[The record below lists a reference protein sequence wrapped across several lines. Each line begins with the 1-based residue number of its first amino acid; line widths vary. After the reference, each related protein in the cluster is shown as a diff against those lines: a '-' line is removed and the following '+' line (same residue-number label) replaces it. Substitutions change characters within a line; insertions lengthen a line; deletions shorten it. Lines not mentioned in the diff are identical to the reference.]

1 MAEDSIQVND
11 DSGENVLESVKPM
24 QSAPD
29 APAPEA
35 AMPQPEA
42 PDAAAPTPK
51 FSNWD
56 DMVANAK
63 PENQPKYKS
72 WNEMVEKEQP
82 TIQSAFTDR
91 MTATTPTEL
100 SEAQRIWAQN
110 SYLGDVFKQFGTG
123 YVKSVQENMFLEP
136 ETVKAIKD
144 FGAWKGFSEGEDAV
158 NKSFMD
164 GTVLPAVRNLYENT
178 RQTYVAPAAVG
189 LAELGNTIMTNI
201 NPFGAPLEGAMAALE
216 QVGKET
222 GTGGA
227 LPAALEYATTTAEGL
242 GALGTFGAMELGS
255 RSIPESVLLAK
266 AHGVLEEDGVF
277 SGVKNPTPE
286 QSKSMADAASAIPE
300 KIPDVEK
307 TVHEVARSIDPIPFQ
322 AYDVHVQR
330 REALRDQYAKLREDR
345 NSDIEENAPH
355 NDEIASLNEK
365 LEDANPRKTKIYQE
379 KIDALTEKNEAWK
392 EEQRKI
398 ESTDMA
404 VIKEKLLDV
413 DNKLMDLAR
422 TGRIAK
428 AYRAAEERM
437 PAPVEKEPTV
447 QEAVSKD
454 EEQAVAKEPHPQEIP
469 PGPERP
475 IEEQHSDIVSDVTK
489 RLTNAGRPQDEAEA
503 AAKLIASHYKTV
515 SEQGWAKGTPEEIY
529 QKHAAD
535 IKSGSKPAKT
545 LSQPEGGKTLTQK
558 AKGKIRLGVDGARN
572 IISLFKTADASTFIH
587 ELGHHWL
594 EEMMSFASDKG
605 APQTIKD
612 HLSTVRDWLGS
623 KDGEE
628 ITTRQHEKFARGFER
643 YMMEGTAPS
652 KGLAN
657 VFSQFKKWLTSI
669 YQTVDRLKSPITD
682 NIRDVFDRLIV
693 SNPEKT
699 VIAPEIDSGKTLENA
714 PGTHEFTNFAEN
726 YPKTLEG
733 TNQAAKEFVVQ
744 KGAATGHEH
753 MVAVD
758 KDGAALHISEGDKES
773 VSSDS
778 ALFKKLKDPK
788 NEVIIH
794 HNHQRDVGL
803 SEGDI
808 STLGAMGE
816 KEINAH
822 TPNGSTFSASLS
834 DGMRKALKDKDSGQA
849 IKDLFDIS
857 HKAAMKSLS
866 LIQDLVKKGLVEP
879 GDVGSE
885 ISKSHTEI
893 FNRALDKA
901 GLIDYKSS
909 ADMKGI
915 SKELANQVID
925 KTAEAIRSELEKY
938 GYENV
943 KEKTAGHEPGIP
955 NPGELLPRQGGIREV
970 SESSGGVGETP
981 KAGEASGAS
990 DQSGV
995 GVARSAERAA
1005 GTVPDPNEPLGE
1017 PESPFVDKAGNIRLD
1032 NLDTSEDVKSTLRD
1046 LAAQNDDFQAA
1057 RGGVI
1062 SDSQRSAMA
1071 DSLGL
1076 TMDNFKAEK
1085 PSGVSS
1091 SVWADAVQK
1100 LTFQATDSVTNI
1112 GKEFAEN
1119 GTEENWVKY
1128 LQAKQ
1133 RLLMIADHFS
1143 TVTAEAGRTLQVFD
1157 KSKMKFTEDVKSL
1170 LQHESGKDLF
1180 QMQREAKLLFKLD
1193 TAAKRAKFLQDS
1205 RKPSGGD
1212 MILEYWINGLISGP
1226 ATHMTY
1232 SVGNTLLSL
1241 WRAIPETAAA
1251 SGISK
1256 IHEIL
1261 GHGSSGIS
1269 LGEVGAKLKGGI
1281 KGIPTAVSAA
1291 GSALKT
1297 GVTSLLPGEDP
1308 WTLPFQTATENPV
1321 RGVEILNKNITWK
1334 ELGAQT
1340 YGAVKGMRDAF
1351 VATGNLIKNG
1361 GVEGA
1366 PLFDLKRSSLG
1377 AIPDVAIKG
1386 VNVPVGTVL
1395 RLPGRSIAGIHSFF
1409 RTVGYSMEKS
1419 AMAYRDA
1426 GKESLS
1432 DIDFAKRVNE
1442 IETNPSEEIMK
1453 QSRSLA
1459 TEATLMARGGEFT
1472 QNLSKITNLSI
1483 NLPGLGETKL
1493 LKFIDPFVHISS
1505 NILDQTLVQRTP
1517 IGLLSK
1523 DMRND
1528 LMGKN
1533 GAVMRDQAQA
1543 RMLVG
1548 TALAATAGGL
1558 AAEGLMSGSGPSNA
1572 HERGIWI
1579 AAGNQP
1585 HSVKVD
1591 DVWYDIHRLGPLG
1604 MVMSIGAD
1612 MYDVAHAMGKEDSSI
1627 VATMLAH
1634 AISQNVLDESFMRGP
1649 AELIQATTDS
1659 ERYGPQYVRNF
1670 ASSFLP
1676 YSVGMSQVTRA
1687 TDPYTRQA
1695 RTVMDAFRAKIPWES
1710 QSLMPRRDV
1719 WGEPV
1724 LNRDVLGVK
1733 GLSAIYE
1740 TKVNHDPVNKTLLS
1754 LGFYPSQPGKSIR
1767 GVKLS
1772 DPQYDDYSR
1781 IAGRLTK
1788 QRLDNIVAQ
1797 SGFSQIPPGKQVEV
1811 MRKIIET
1818 SRESARRAIMMK
1830 YPEIMQ
1836 QAVDQK
1842 RQILMGKK

>member
-1 MAEDSIQVND
+1 MMAEENTQIND
-11 DSGENVLESVKPM
+11 DSGENVLDAVKSM

-29 APAPEA
+29 APTPENSA
-35 AMPQPEA
+35 PQPEI
-42 PDAAAPTPK
+42 PDSTSTAPK

-63 PENQPKYKS
+63 PESQPKYKN

-82 TIQSAFTDR
+82 TIQDSLLNLAKQNFR
-91 MTATTPTEL
+91 PTAGAPEEL
-100 SEAQRIWAQN
+100 TEAQRIWAQN

-123 YVKSVQENMFLEP
+123 YVKSVQENMNLEP
-136 ETVKAIKD
+136 DTVKSIKD
-144 FGAWKGFSEGEDAV
+144 FGAWKGFSEGEDAI

-164 GTVLPAVRNLYENT
+164 GTVLPFVRSLYENT
-178 RQTYVAPAAVG
+178 RQTYAAPFVLGATE
-189 LAELGNTIMTNI
+189 LANTIYSNTV
-201 NPFGAPLEGAMAALE
+201 GAGLSGLSSAAE
-216 QVGKET
+216 QAGKET
-222 GTGGA
+222 GTGAA
-227 LPAALEYATTTAEGL
+227 LPAALEYFTTTAEGL
-242 GALGTFGAMELGS
+242 GAMEMGVS
-255 RSIPESVLLAK
+255 RSAIPESVLSAK

-286 QSKSMADAASAIPE
+286 QSKSMADAASAMPE
-300 KIPDVEK
+300 QAPVIEK
-307 TVHEVARSIDPIPFQ
+307 TVHEIARSIDPIPFQ

-330 REALRDQYAKLREDR
+330 RESLRDQYAKLREDR
-345 NSDIEENAPH
+345 NAGIEESAPH
-355 NDEIASLNEK
+355 IDEIAALNEK

-392 EEQRKI
+392 EEQIKI

-404 VIKEKLLDV
+404 VIKEKLLDI

-437 PAPVEKEPTV
+437 PAPVEKEPV
-447 QEAVSKD
+447 VEATVSKA
-454 EEQAVAKEPHPQEIP
+454 EEPVVAKEPHPQETP

-475 IEEQHSDIVSDVTK
+475 IEEQHPDIVSDVTK

-535 IKSGSKPAKT
+535 IKSGSRPAKT
-545 LSQPEGGKTLTQK
+545 LSQPEGGKTLAQK

-594 EEMMSFASDKG
+594 EEMMSFASDRG
-605 APQTIKD
+605 APQSIKY
-612 HLSTVRDWLGS
+612 HVSTVRDWLGA
-623 KDGEE
+623 KAGEE

-652 KGLAN
+652 KGLSD
-657 VFSQFKKWLTSI
+657 VFVQFKKWLTSI

-682 NIRDVFDRLIV
+682 SIRDVFDRLIV

-699 VIAPEIDSGKTLENA
+699 VIAPEHA
-714 PGTHEFTNFAEN
+714 PGEKMADMHEKDIDGVTPKQAPAAADTIEKDIDNFINKTNPEIADAIKSAEN
-726 YPKTLEG
+726 GAVAETSTSARGPSEKSESEATGSATPQESPEVTGSGSGAAPEGSSGREGSEAPTGQSGSANSPTTKRSEG
-733 TNQAAKEFVVQ
+733 T
-744 KGAATGHEH
+744 T
-753 MVAVD
+753 D
-758 KDGAALHISEGDKES
+758 
-773 VSSDS
+773 
-778 ALFKKLKDPK
+778 
-788 NEVIIH
+788 
-794 HNHQRDVGL
+794 
-803 SEGDI
+803 
-808 STLGAMGE
+808 
-816 KEINAH
+816 
-822 TPNGSTFSASLS
+822 
-834 DGMRKALKDKDSGQA
+834 
-849 IKDLFDIS
+849 
-857 HKAAMKSLS
+857 
-866 LIQDLVKKGLVEP
+866 
-879 GDVGSE
+879 
-885 ISKSHTEI
+885 
-893 FNRALDKA
+893 
-901 GLIDYKSS
+901 
-909 ADMKGI
+909 
-915 SKELANQVID
+915 ANQ
-925 KTAEAIRSELEKY
+925 
-938 GYENV
+938 
-943 KEKTAGHEPGIP
+943 
-955 NPGELLPRQGGIREV
+955 
-970 SESSGGVGETP
+970 
-981 KAGEASGAS
+981 
-990 DQSGV
+990 
-995 GVARSAERAA
+995 
-1005 GTVPDPNEPLGE
+1005 PLGE

-1076 TMDNFKAEK
+1076 TIDNFKAEK

-1091 SVWADAVQK
+1091 SVWADAMQK
-1100 LTFQATDSVTNI
+1100 LTFQATDAVTNI

-1157 KSKMKFTEDVKSL
+1157 KSKMKFTEDVKAL

-1232 SVGNTLLSL
+1232 SVGNTLLAL

-1261 GHGSSGIS
+1261 GHHASGIS
-1269 LGEVGAKLKGGI
+1269 IGEVGAKLRGGVKGV
-1281 KGIPTAVSAA
+1281 PTAISAA

-1297 GVTSLLPGEDP
+1297 GVTSLLPGEEP

-1321 RGVEILNKNITWK
+1321 RGVEISNKNITWK
-1334 ELGAQT
+1334 DLSAQT
-1340 YGAVKGMRDAF
+1340 YGAIKGMRDAF
-1351 VATGNLIKNG
+1351 VATGNLIKSG

-1386 VNVPVGTVL
+1386 VNIPTGTVA

-1543 RMLVG
+1543 RILVG

-1585 HSVKVD
+1585 HSIKVN

-1604 MVMSIGAD
+1604 MVMSVGAD
-1612 MYDVAHAMGKEDSSI
+1612 MYDVAHAMGKEDAST

-1695 RTVMDAFRAKIPWES
+1695 RTVMDAFKAKIPWES

-1719 WGEPV
+1719 WGDPV

-1797 SGFSQIPPGKQVEV
+1797 PGFTQIPPGKQVEV

-1818 SRESARRAIMMK
+1818 SRESARRATMMRF
-1830 YPEIMQ
+1830 PEIMQ

>member
-1 MAEDSIQVND
+1 MAEDNIQVND
-11 DSGENVLESVKPM
+11 DSGENALESVKPM

-35 AMPQPEA
+35 AMPQPAA
-42 PDAAAPTPK
+42 PDTAAPTPK

-72 WNEMVEKEQP
+72 WNEMVEKERP
-82 TIQSAFTDR
+82 TIQSAFTNR

-227 LPAALEYATTTAEGL
+227 LPAALEYVTTTAEGL

-300 KIPDVEK
+300 KIPTVEK

-379 KIDALTEKNEAWK
+379 KIDALTEKNESWK

-437 PAPVEKEPTV
+437 PAPAAKEPIV
-447 QEAVSKD
+447 EAAVSKV
-454 EEQAVAKEPHPQEIP
+454 EEPVVAKEPHPQEMP

-475 IEEQHSDIVSDVTK
+475 IEEQHPDIVSDVTK

-535 IKSGSKPAKT
+535 IKVGSKPAKT

-699 VIAPEIDSGKTLENA
+699 VIAPEHAPGEKMADMHEKDIAGVAPKQAPAVADTIEKDIDNFINKINPEIANVIKSAENGNVTEASTGDSG
-714 PGTHEFTNFAEN
+714 PSAESGFKPAGSPTAQE
-726 YPKTLEG
+726 YPEITG
-733 TNQAAKEFVVQ
+733 SGS
-744 KGAATGHEH
+744 GAA
-753 MVAVD
+753 
-758 KDGAALHISEGDKES
+758 SEGFTKQ
-773 VSSDS
+773 SDTGS
-778 ALFKKLKDPK
+778 ANSPAT
-788 NEVIIH
+788 E
-794 HNHQRDVGL
+794 
-803 SEGDI
+803 
-808 STLGAMGE
+808 
-816 KEINAH
+816 
-822 TPNGSTFSASLS
+822 
-834 DGMRKALKDKDSGQA
+834 RKS
-849 IKDLFDIS
+849 
-857 HKAAMKSLS
+857 
-866 LIQDLVKKGLVEP
+866 
-879 GDVGSE
+879 
-885 ISKSHTEI
+885 
-893 FNRALDKA
+893 
-901 GLIDYKSS
+901 
-909 ADMKGI
+909 
-915 SKELANQVID
+915 
-925 KTAEAIRSELEKY
+925 
-938 GYENV
+938 
-943 KEKTAGHEPGIP
+943 
-955 NPGELLPRQGGIREV
+955 GGI
-970 SESSGGVGETP
+970 
-981 KAGEASGAS
+981 
-990 DQSGV
+990 
-995 GVARSAERAA
+995 
-1005 GTVPDPNEPLGE
+1005 PDPNEPLGE

-1157 KSKMKFTEDVKSL
+1157 KSKMKFTEDVKAL

-1261 GHGSSGIS
+1261 GHEASGIS

-1321 RGVEILNKNITWK
+1321 RGVEISNKNITWK

-1351 VATGNLIKNG
+1351 VATGNLIKSG

-1523 DMRND
+1523 DMIND

-1612 MYDVAHAMGKEDSSI
+1612 MYDVAHAMGKEDSST

-1695 RTVMDAFRAKIPWES
+1695 RTVMDAFKAKIPWES

-1797 SGFSQIPPGKQVEV
+1797 QGFSQIPPGKQVEV

-1818 SRESARRAIMMK
+1818 SRESARRATMMK